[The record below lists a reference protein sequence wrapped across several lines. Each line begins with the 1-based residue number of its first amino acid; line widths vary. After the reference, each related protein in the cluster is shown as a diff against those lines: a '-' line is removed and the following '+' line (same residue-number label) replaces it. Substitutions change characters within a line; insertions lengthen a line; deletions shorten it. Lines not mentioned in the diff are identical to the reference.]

1 MVEQPLPHPRKILFL
16 HIPRTGGS
24 SLKSIPDTSV
34 KLEYGQVHGLIHT
47 PEAIRQD
54 IQKRVLEFPTT
65 PQVITGHF
73 FHGPHEYLEP
83 GWRYMTLLRDPV
95 ERVLSSFYHF
105 VRLGEL
111 SPQDLPRYVEGE
123 LQKNRF
129 TWTMNNL
136 QTRYLSAVGTSD
148 HFFLVGINE
157 SFDSSMMLLFQML
170 GQKMPY
176 YDKFNGSPWKKRYAK
191 THDPSVIELIRTHNA
206 LDMEL
211 YEFAKERFEA
221 RIATQDEQFFRDLRT
236 FQRKNPR
243 AVFIRRMRLRL
254 KAALT
259 RYLPT

>member
-1 MVEQPLPHPRKILFL
+1 
-16 HIPRTGGS
+16 
-24 SLKSIPDTSV
+24 
-34 KLEYGQVHGLIHT
+34 
-47 PEAIRQD
+47 
-54 IQKRVLEFPTT
+54 
-65 PQVITGHF
+65 
-73 FHGPHEYLEP
+73 
-83 GWRYMTLLRDPV
+83 
-95 ERVLSSFYHF
+95 
-105 VRLGEL
+105 
-111 SPQDLPRYVEGE
+111 
-123 LQKNRF
+123 
-129 TWTMNNL
+129 
-136 QTRYLSAVGTSD
+136 
-148 HFFLVGINE
+148 
-157 SFDSSMMLLFQML
+157 MLLFQML

-191 THDPSVIELIRTHNA
+191 THDPGVIELIRTHNA